1 MVCEYSQEQPA
12 DRLFQV
18 RDYLIVPSL
27 IGDAGTKRN
36 IVLMDLAMVP
46 KFFFMK
52 LHPWH
57 IDHGYNIRLPFR
69 LMHCAS
75 WSATIIFLIS
85 ACACAENI
93 RPDKNTSQQTALT
106 FNQHIRPIL
115 SEHCFTCHGP
125 DEANREAGL
134 RLDQP
139 ESATALLDSGTH
151 AIVPHNTT
159 ESEIIARI
167 SSDDADLVMP
177 PPSAKLGR
185 LSANDVEIL
194 KKWITDGATYE
205 PHWAFVAPEK
215 PKPSLTGSHQ
225 IDDII
230 SRHLTQRGLQLQ
242 QKADRATLIRRASF
256 DLTGLPPTPA
266 EIESFQNDSST
277 SAYARLLDRLL
288 ESSRYG
294 ERMASDWLDI
304 SRYSD
309 SYGFQRDRPRPTMW
323 PWRDWVVNSFNQN
336 MPWDRFVLWQ
346 LAGDLLPNASNEQI
360 LATAFNRLHQ
370 QENEGGSVPEE
381 YRVRYVNDRVTTFG
395 TAFLGLTL
403 ECCRCHDHK
412 FDPLSQKD
420 FYSLFAFFDD
430 IEEAGLYS
438 FFTDATPTPKLQLMD
453 GGLQEQIDRVT
464 QEIHQKQRRL
474 ENLKKEIQE
483 KTYLWLASDTPSP
496 DDYDLNND
504 TIRGEIAHYSF
515 DSRLKNHYFPSL
527 IDAEKSSE
535 KNNSET
541 QPSEQNKDTLT
552 TDYLQKHSITSS
564 PENTLVDGHIGQ
576 AIQLTGD
583 HPVTT
588 PVGNFSRSDPFSIS
602 CWIKIPSSFNRAVI
616 FHRSKAWTDAGSRGY
631 ELIIDQDHLRWSLIH
646 FWPGDAAS
654 IRMIEKVPTNKWVHV
669 VVCSNGTGL
678 ADGLSISL
686 DGHQVK
692 TKVVQD
698 NLTRSILGG
707 GGDSITIGNR
717 MRDHGFKN
725 GLIDE
730 FRIFER
736 ALTPLE
742 IQECYEPGTL
752 ANTIQS
758 KTNFDALSD
767 YLADI
772 DIDVLTH
779 RKQLHNLYKDRNK
792 LLEKSAEIM
801 VMRESLQPK
810 QAYVLTRGEYDKRAE
825 PVEATTPNILPSFPS
840 TFPRNRLGLAQWLL
854 DPNHPLLA
862 RVTVNRFWQAL
873 FGEGLVR
880 SSEDFGSQATQPEY
894 PELLDLLAWKFSHP
908 KDQGGF
914 SWDVKALLRFI
925 MTSDTY
931 QQRSLAD
938 GNTMAHDPK
947 NNWLARGPRHRLSAE
962 MIRDAALSVSGLLDE
977 TRGGPPVRPYDI
989 AESFKPKKI
998 SSGTSLYRRSIY
1010 TYWRR
1015 SGPAPVL
1022 EAFDLPNRVVCTA
1035 KRDTTNT
1042 PLHALILLNGTQFVE
1057 ASRVLAEH
1065 LLHTHSNNSSAA
1077 IEYAFYL
1084 LTSRHPDKDEQ
1095 EILVQMVEDQRS
1107 WYESHPED
1115 AKKLL
1120 AVGQK
1125 LTNENLS
1132 EIDVAALSAVLAG
1145 LYAHDESVVKR

>member
-1 MVCEYSQEQPA
+1 MTLYQRHNNHHGTIWV
-12 DRLFQV
+12 RILFV
-18 RDYLIVPSL
+18 HCAHRIAVTTFLLSACTYAEDVPSQ
-27 IGDAGTKRN
+27 K
-36 IVLMDLAMVP
+36 
-46 KFFFMK
+46 
-52 LHPWH
+52 
-57 IDHGYNIRLPFR
+57 
-69 LMHCAS
+69 
-75 WSATIIFLIS
+75 
-85 ACACAENI
+85 E
-93 RPDKNTSQQTALT
+93 TSSQNVIT

-115 SEHCFTCHGP
+115 SEHCFACHGP
-125 DEANREAGL
+125 DEVNREAGL

-139 ESATALLDSGTH
+139 VGATALLDSGTH
-151 AIVPHNTT
+151 AIVPHSTN
-159 ESEIIARI
+159 ESEIIARTT
-167 SSDDADLVMP
+167 SDDADLVMP

-185 LSANDVEIL
+185 LSVSDVELL

-215 PKPSLTGSHQ
+215 PKPPLTGSHQ

-230 SRHLTQRGLQLQ
+230 SRHLTERGLQLQ

-266 EIESFQNDSST
+266 EIESFQNDSSAN
-277 SAYARLLDRLL
+277 AYSRLLDRLL
-288 ESSRYG
+288 ESPRYG

-309 SYGFQRDRPRPTMW
+309 SYGFQTDRPRPTMW
-323 PWRDWVVNSFNQN
+323 PWRDWVVESFNQN

-346 LAGDLLPNASNEQI
+346 LAGDLLPDATQEQI

-438 FFTDATPTPKLQLMD
+438 FFTQATPTPKLQLTD
-453 GGLQEQIDRVT
+453 STLQEQISRST
-464 QEIHQKQRRL
+464 QEIHKKHQRLKQ
-474 ENLKKEIQE
+474 LKKEVRE
-483 KTYLWLASDTPSP
+483 KIHLSLSSDAPLSP
-496 DDYDLNND
+496 DYGLNHD

-515 DSRLKNHYFPSL
+515 DNRLENGRFPSL
-527 IDAEKSSE
+527 ICKTASTETNSSE
-535 KNNSET
+535 PKQT
-541 QPSEQNKDTLT
+541 EQKKDSTT
-552 TDYLQKHSITSS
+552 TDHQQKYSAQS
-564 PENTLVDGHIGQ
+564 PADNAVVDGHTGQ
-576 AIQLTGD
+576 AIHLTGD

-588 PVGNFSRSDPFSIS
+588 PVGNFSQNDPFSIS
-602 CWIKIPSSFNRAVI
+602 CWIKIPSSSNRAVI

-631 ELIIDQDHLRWSLIH
+631 ELIIDKDHLRWSLIH

-654 IRMIEKVPTNKWVHV
+654 IRMIEKVPINRWIHI
-669 VVCSNGTGL
+669 VVCSDGTGL
-678 ADGLSISL
+678 ADGLTISL
-686 DGHQVK
+686 DGQQTK
-692 TKVVQD
+692 TKVIQD
-698 NLTRSILGG
+698 NLTRTILGG
-707 GGDSITIGNR
+707 GGNTITIGER

-725 GLIDE
+725 GSVDE
-730 FRIFER
+730 FRVFNR
-736 ALTPLE
+736 VLSSLE
-742 IQECYEPGTL
+742 IQECYEPGSLTK
-752 ANTIQS
+752 TIQS
-758 KTNFDALSD
+758 GTDFHGISD
-767 YLADI
+767 YLTSNDKN
-772 DIDVLTH
+772 VLQH
-779 RKQLHNLYKDRNK
+779 HKQLRNLCETRNK
-792 LLEKSAEIM
+792 LIEKSAEIM
-801 VMRESLQPK
+801 VMRESPQPK

-825 PVEATTPNILPSFPS
+825 PVQPSTPTVLPSFS
-840 TFPRNRLGLAQWLL
+840 GELPRNRLGLARWLL
-854 DPNHPLLA
+854 DPDHPLLA

-880 SSEDFGSQATQPEY
+880 SAEDFGSQATQPEY

-914 SWDVKALLRFI
+914 SWNVKSLLKFI
-925 MTSDTY
+925 MASDTY

-938 GNTMAHDPK
+938 GKTMMNDPT

-977 TRGGPPVRPYDI
+977 THGGPPVRPYDI
-989 AESFKPKKI
+989 AESFKPEKI

-1022 EAFDLPNRVVCTA
+1022 EAFDLPNRVICTA

-1065 LLHTHSNNSSAA
+1065 ILRTHSNDSSAA

-1084 LTSRHPDKDEQ
+1084 LTSRHPDKDEHK
-1095 EILVQMVEDQRS
+1095 ILVQMVEDQRS

-1125 LTNENLS
+1125 KLSNENLS
-1132 EIDVAALSAVLAG
+1132 EIDVAALSAVLTG

>member
-1 MVCEYSQEQPA
+1 
-12 DRLFQV
+12 
-18 RDYLIVPSL
+18 
-27 IGDAGTKRN
+27 
-36 IVLMDLAMVP
+36 MVP
-46 KFFFMK
+46 KNFFMT
-52 LHPWH
+52 LYQRHNNHHDTIWLRSLFV
-57 IDHGYNIRLPFR
+57 Y
-69 LMHCAS
+69 CAHQIAITTFLLTACTYAEDIPS
-75 WSATIIFLIS
+75 QEETSSQNTI
-85 ACACAENI
+85 
-93 RPDKNTSQQTALT
+93 T

-115 SEHCFTCHGP
+115 SEHCFACHGP
-125 DEANREAGL
+125 DEVNREAGL

-139 ESATALLDSGTH
+139 VGATALLDSGTH
-151 AIVPHNTT
+151 AIVPHSTN
-159 ESEIIARI
+159 ESEIIARTT
-167 SSDDADLVMP
+167 SDDADLVMP

-185 LSANDVEIL
+185 LSVSDVKLL

-215 PKPSLTGSHQ
+215 PKPPLTGSHQ

-230 SRHLTQRGLQLQ
+230 SRHLTERGLQLQ

-256 DLTGLPPTPA
+256 DLTGLPPTPV
-266 EIESFQNDSST
+266 EIESFQNDSSAD
-277 SAYARLLDRLL
+277 AYAQLLDRLL
-288 ESSRYG
+288 ESPRYG

-309 SYGFQRDRPRPTMW
+309 SYGFQTDRPRPTMW
-323 PWRDWVVNSFNQN
+323 PWRDWVVESFNQN

-438 FFTDATPTPKLQLMD
+438 FFTDATPTPKLQLID
-453 GGLQEQIDRVT
+453 GKLQEQIDRVT
-464 QEIHQKQRRL
+464 QEIHQKQCSL
-474 ENLKKEIQE
+474 EQLKKETQE
-483 KTYLWLASDTPSP
+483 KIYLWLSSDTPSP
-496 DDYDLNND
+496 GDYDLNND

-515 DSRLKNHYFPSL
+515 DSRLENGHFPSL
-527 IDAEKSSE
+527 IHTEESSE
-535 KNNSET
+535 TNDSET
-541 QPSEQNKDTLT
+541 QPSEQTKDTPT
-552 TDYLQKHSITSS
+552 TDHQQKHSVISP

-588 PVGNFSRSDPFSIS
+588 PVGNFSQYDQFSIS
-602 CWIKIPSSFNRAVI
+602 CWIKIPSSSNRAVI

-654 IRMIEKVPTNKWVHV
+654 IRMIEKVPINRWIHI
-669 VVCSNGTGL
+669 VVCSDGTGL
-678 ADGLSISL
+678 ADGLTISL
-686 DGHQVK
+686 DGHQTK
-692 TKVVQD
+692 TKVIQD
-698 NLTRSILGG
+698 NLTRTILGG
-707 GGDSITIGNR
+707 GGNTITIGER

-725 GLIDE
+725 GSVDE
-730 FRIFER
+730 FRVFNR
-736 ALTPLE
+736 VLSFLE
-742 IQECYEPGTL
+742 IQECYESGTL
-752 ANTIQS
+752 TKTIQS
-758 KTNFDALSD
+758 GTDFHGISD
-767 YLADI
+767 YLTSNDKN
-772 DIDVLTH
+772 VLQH
-779 RKQLHNLYKDRNK
+779 HKQLRNLCETRNK
-792 LLEKSAEIM
+792 LIEKSAEIM
-801 VMRESLQPK
+801 VMRESPQPK

-825 PVEATTPNILPSFPS
+825 PVQPSTPTVLPSFS
-840 TFPRNRLGLAQWLL
+840 GGLPRNRLGLARWLL
-854 DPNHPLLA
+854 DPDHPLLA

-880 SSEDFGSQATQPEY
+880 SAEDFGSQSVQSEY

-914 SWDVKALLRFI
+914 SWDVKSLLKFI
-925 MTSDTY
+925 MTSNTY

-938 GNTMAHDPK
+938 GRTMVDDPT

-962 MIRDAALSVSGLLDE
+962 MIRDAALSASGLLDE

-989 AESFKPKKI
+989 AESFKPEKI
-998 SSGTSLYRRSIY
+998 DSGASLYRRSIY

-1022 EAFDLPNRVVCTA
+1022 ETFDLPNRVVCTA

-1042 PLHALILLNGTQFVE
+1042 PLHALVLLNGTQFVE

-1065 LLHTHSNNSSAA
+1065 VLHTYSNDSSAA
-1077 IEYAFYL
+1077 IQHAFYL
-1084 LTSRHPDKDEQ
+1084 LTSRHPDNDEQ
-1095 EILVQMVEDQRS
+1095 KILVQMVEDQRS

-1125 LTNENLS
+1125 LNNENLS

>member
-1 MVCEYSQEQPA
+1 
-12 DRLFQV
+12 
-18 RDYLIVPSL
+18 
-27 IGDAGTKRN
+27 
-36 IVLMDLAMVP
+36 MVP
-46 KFFFMK
+46 KIFFK
-52 LHPWH
+52 TLRPWQ
-57 IDHGYNIRLPFR
+57 IDHRHDIGFQFR
-69 LMHCAS
+69 LIHCAS
-75 WSATIIFLIS
+75 WSTTLIFLIS
-85 ACACAENI
+85 ACAYAENI
-93 RPDKNTSQQTALT
+93 RPAKNTSQQTALT

-115 SEHCFTCHGP
+115 SEHCFVCHGP

-139 ESATALLDSGTH
+139 DSATALLDSGTH
-151 AIVPHNTT
+151 AIVPHKPT
-159 ESEIIARI
+159 ESEIIARTT
-167 SSDDADLVMP
+167 SDDTDLVMP

-185 LSANDVEIL
+185 LSSSDIAIL
-194 KKWITDGATYE
+194 KQWITDGATYE
-205 PHWAFVAPEK
+205 PHWAFVAPKK
-215 PKPSLTGSHQ
+215 PKSTPPASHP
-225 IDDII
+225 IDDIV
-230 SRHLTQRGLQLQ
+230 SRHLSKHGLQLQ
-242 QKADRATLIRRASF
+242 QKASRTTLLRRATF
-256 DLTGLPPTPA
+256 DLTGLPPTA
-266 EIESFQNDSST
+266 IDVESFQANSSPD
-277 SAYARLLDRLL
+277 AYRKLLDRLL
-288 ESSRYG
+288 QSPRYG

-304 SRYSD
+304 ARYSD
-309 SYGFQRDRPRPTMW
+309 SYGFQRDTPRPTMW
-323 PWRDWVVNSFNQN
+323 PWRDWVIKSFNDN
-336 MPWDRFVLWQ
+336 IPWNNFVLWQ
-346 LAGDLLPNASNEQI
+346 LAGDLLPDATQEQI

-370 QENEGGSVPEE
+370 QENEGGSVAEE

-430 IEEAGLYS
+430 IDEAGLYS
-438 FFTDATPTPKLQLMD
+438 FFTQATPTPKLQLTD
-453 GGLQEQIDRVT
+453 NTLQEQIDRLT
-464 QEIHQKQRRL
+464 QEIQKKHQSLKK
-474 ENLKKEIQE
+474 LKKEVRE
-483 KTYLWLASDTPSP
+483 KIYLSLSSDALLSP
-496 DDYDLNND
+496 DYGLNHD

-515 DSRLKNHYFPSL
+515 DNRLENGRFPSL
-527 IDAEKSSE
+527 IYKTASTETNSSE
-535 KNNSET
+535 PKQT
-541 QPSEQNKDTLT
+541 EQKKDST
-552 TDYLQKHSITSS
+552 TTNHQQKYSAQS
-564 PENTLVDGHIGQ
+564 PADNAVVDGHIGQ
-576 AIQLTGD
+576 AIHLTGD

-588 PVGNFSRSDPFSIS
+588 PVGNFSRNDPFSIS

-631 ELIIDQDHLRWSLIH
+631 ELVIDQDHLRWSLIH

-654 IRMIEKVPTNKWVHV
+654 IRMIEKVPTNRWVHV

-678 ADGLSISL
+678 ANGLSISL
-686 DGHQVK
+686 DGHQVN
-692 TKVVQD
+692 TEVVQD
-698 NLTRSILGG
+698 NLTRTILGG
-707 GGDSITIGNR
+707 GGDTITIGER

-725 GLIDE
+725 GLVDE

-742 IQECYEPGTL
+742 IQECHEPGTL

-758 KTNFDALSD
+758 KSKFDALSD

-779 RKQLHNLYKDRNK
+779 RKQLQNLYKDRNK
-792 LLEKSAEIM
+792 LLDKSAEIM
-801 VMRESLQPK
+801 VMRESLRPK

-825 PVEATTPNILPSFPS
+825 PVEPTTPKILPSFPPA
-840 TFPRNRLGLAQWLL
+840 FPRNRLGLARWLL

-862 RVTVNRFWQAL
+862 RVTVNRFWQSL

-880 SSEDFGSQATQPEY
+880 SAEDFGSQATQPEY

-938 GNTMAHDPK
+938 ENTMAHDPK
-947 NNWLARGPRHRLSAE
+947 NNWLARGPRYRLPAE
-962 MIRDAALSVSGLLDE
+962 MIRDSALSVSGLLDE
-977 TRGGPPVRPYDI
+977 TLGGPPVRPYDI
-989 AESFKPKKI
+989 AESFKPEKI
-998 SSGTSLYRRSIY
+998 GSGTALYRRSIY

-1022 EAFDLPNRVVCTA
+1022 EAFDIPNRVVCTA

-1057 ASRVLAEH
+1057 ASRVLAENV
-1065 LLHTHSNNSSAA
+1065 LRLNSNDLSAA
-1077 IEYAFYL
+1077 IKQAFYV

-1095 EILVQMVEDQRS
+1095 RILIQMVEDQHS
-1107 WYESHPED
+1107 WYEMHPEN
-1115 AKKLL
+1115 AQELL
-1120 AVGQK
+1120 CVGQK
-1125 LTNENLS
+1125 SKSTDLNET
-1132 EIDVAALSAVLAG
+1132 DVAALATVING
-1145 LYAHDESVVKR
+1145 LFAHDESVMKR

>member
-1 MVCEYSQEQPA
+1 
-12 DRLFQV
+12 
-18 RDYLIVPSL
+18 
-27 IGDAGTKRN
+27 
-36 IVLMDLAMVP
+36 MVP
-46 KFFFMK
+46 KSFFMT
-52 LHPWH
+52 LYQRHNNN
-57 IDHGYNIRLPFR
+57 HGTIWIRILFV
-69 LMHCAS
+69 HCAHRI
-75 WSATIIFLIS
+75 AITTFLLS
-85 ACACAENI
+85 ACTYAEDV
-93 RPDKNTSQQTALT
+93 PSQRETPSQNAIT
-106 FNQHIRPIL
+106 FNKHIRPIL
-115 SEHCFTCHGP
+115 SEHCFACHGP

-159 ESEIIARI
+159 ESEIIARTT
-167 SSDDADLVMP
+167 SDDTDLVMP

-185 LSANDVEIL
+185 LSSNDIALL
-194 KKWITDGATYE
+194 KQWITDGATYE

-215 PKPSLTGSHQ
+215 PEPTPTGSHP

-230 SRHLTQRGLQLQ
+230 SHHLTERGLQLQ
-242 QKADRATLIRRASF
+242 QKADRATLIRRVSF

-266 EIESFQNDSST
+266 EIESFQNDSSAN
-277 SAYARLLDRLL
+277 AYARLLDRLL
-288 ESSRYG
+288 ESPRYG

-323 PWRDWVVNSFNQN
+323 PWRDWVVESFNQN

-453 GGLQEQIDRVT
+453 GSLQKQIDRVT
-464 QEIHQKQRRL
+464 LEIHQKQRRL
-474 ENLKKEIQE
+474 EKIKKETQE
-483 KTYLWLASDTPSP
+483 KTYLWLTSDTPSP
-496 DDYDLNND
+496 GDYDLNND

-515 DSRLKNHYFPSL
+515 DSRLENGHFPSL
-527 IDAEKSSE
+527 IDTEESS
-535 KNNSET
+535 KTNDSKT
-541 QPSEQNKDTLT
+541 QPSEQKKDTST
-552 TDYLQKHSITSS
+552 TDHQQKHSVTSP

-588 PVGNFSRSDPFSIS
+588 PVGNFSQYDQFSIS
-602 CWIKIPSSFNRAVI
+602 CWIKIPSSSDRAVI

-631 ELIIDQDHLRWSLIH
+631 ELIIDQGHLRWSLIH

-654 IRMIEKVPTNKWVHV
+654 IRMIEKVPINRWIHI
-669 VVCSNGTGL
+669 VVCSDGTGL
-678 ADGLSISL
+678 ADGLTISL
-686 DGHQVK
+686 DGQQTK
-692 TKVVQD
+692 TKVIQD
-698 NLTRSILGG
+698 NLTRTILGG
-707 GGDSITIGNR
+707 GGNTITIGER

-725 GLIDE
+725 GSVDE
-730 FRIFER
+730 FRVFNR
-736 ALTPLE
+736 VLSSLE
-742 IQECYEPGTL
+742 IEECYEPGTL
-752 ANTIQS
+752 TKTIRS
-758 KTNFDALSD
+758 GTDFHGISD
-767 YLADI
+767 YLTSNDKN
-772 DIDVLTH
+772 VLQH
-779 RKQLHNLYKDRNK
+779 HKQLRKLCESRNK
-792 LLEKSAEIM
+792 LIEKSTEIM
-801 VMRESLQPK
+801 VMQESPQPK

-825 PVEATTPNILPSFPS
+825 PVQPSTPTVLPSFPGGL
-840 TFPRNRLGLAQWLL
+840 PRNRLGLARWLL
-854 DPNHPLLA
+854 DPDHPLLA

-880 SSEDFGSQATQPEY
+880 SAEDFGSQAVQSEY

-914 SWDVKALLRFI
+914 SWDVKLLLKFI
-925 MTSDTY
+925 MASDTY

-938 GNTMAHDPK
+938 GKTMVNDPT

-989 AESFKPKKI
+989 AESFKPEKI
-998 SSGTSLYRRSIY
+998 GSGTSLYRRSIY

-1022 EAFDLPNRVVCTA
+1022 EAFDLPNRVICTA

-1132 EIDVAALSAVLAG
+1132 EIDVAALSSVLAG

>member
-1 MVCEYSQEQPA
+1 
-12 DRLFQV
+12 
-18 RDYLIVPSL
+18 
-27 IGDAGTKRN
+27 
-36 IVLMDLAMVP
+36 MVP
-46 KFFFMK
+46 KSFFMT
-52 LHPWH
+52 LYQRHNNH
-57 IDHGYNIRLPFR
+57 HGTIWVRILFV
-69 LMHCAS
+69 HCAHRI
-75 WSATIIFLIS
+75 AITTFLLS
-85 ACACAENI
+85 ACTYAEDV
-93 RPDKNTSQQTALT
+93 PSQKETSSQNVIT

-115 SEHCFTCHGP
+115 SEHCFACHGP
-125 DEANREAGL
+125 DEVNREAGL

-139 ESATALLDSGTH
+139 VGATALLDSGTH
-151 AIVPHNTT
+151 AIVPHSTN
-159 ESEIIARI
+159 ESEIIARTT
-167 SSDDADLVMP
+167 SDDADLVMP

-185 LSANDVEIL
+185 LSVSDVELL

-215 PKPSLTGSHQ
+215 PKPPLTGSHQ

-230 SRHLTQRGLQLQ
+230 SRHLTERGLQLQ

-266 EIESFQNDSST
+266 EIESFQNDSSAN
-277 SAYARLLDRLL
+277 AYSRLLDRLL
-288 ESSRYG
+288 ESPRYG

-309 SYGFQRDRPRPTMW
+309 SYGFQTDRPRPTMW
-323 PWRDWVVNSFNQN
+323 PWRDWVVESFNQN

-346 LAGDLLPNASNEQI
+346 LAGDLLPDATQEQI

-438 FFTDATPTPKLQLMD
+438 FFTDATPTPKLQLID
-453 GGLQEQIDRVT
+453 GKLQEQLDRVT
-464 QEIHQKQRRL
+464 QEIHQKQCSL
-474 ENLKKEIQE
+474 EQLKKETQE
-483 KTYLWLASDTPSP
+483 KIYLWLSSDTPSP
-496 DDYDLNND
+496 GDYDLNND

-515 DSRLKNHYFPSL
+515 DSRLENGHFPSL
-527 IDAEKSSE
+527 IHTEESSE
-535 KNNSET
+535 TNDSET
-541 QPSEQNKDTLT
+541 QPSEQKKDTPT
-552 TDYLQKHSITSS
+552 TDHQQKHSVTSS
-564 PENTLVDGHIGQ
+564 PDNALVDGHIGQ

-588 PVGNFSRSDPFSIS
+588 PIGNFSQYDQFSIS
-602 CWIKIPSSFNRAVI
+602 CWIKIPSSSDRSVI

-654 IRMIEKVPTNKWVHV
+654 IRMIEKVPINRWIHI
-669 VVCSNGTGL
+669 VVCSDGTGL
-678 ADGLSISL
+678 ADGLTISL
-686 DGHQVK
+686 DGHQTK
-692 TKVVQD
+692 TKVIQD
-698 NLTRSILGG
+698 NLTRTILGG
-707 GGDSITIGNR
+707 GGNTITIGER

-725 GLIDE
+725 GSVDE
-730 FRIFER
+730 FRVFNR
-736 ALTPLE
+736 VLSSLE
-742 IQECYEPGTL
+742 IQECYEPGSLTK
-752 ANTIQS
+752 TIQS
-758 KTNFDALSD
+758 GTDFHGIGD
-767 YLADI
+767 YLTSNDKN
-772 DIDVLTH
+772 VLQH
-779 RKQLHNLYKDRNK
+779 HKQLRNLCETRNK
-792 LLEKSAEIM
+792 LIEKSAEIM
-801 VMRESLQPK
+801 VMRESPQPK

-825 PVEATTPNILPSFPS
+825 PVQPSTPTVLPSFS
-840 TFPRNRLGLAQWLL
+840 GELPRNRLGLARWLL
-854 DPNHPLLA
+854 DPDHPLLA

-880 SSEDFGSQATQPEY
+880 SAEDFGSQSVQSEY

-914 SWDVKALLRFI
+914 SWDVKSLLKFI
-925 MTSDTY
+925 MTSNTY

-938 GNTMAHDPK
+938 GKTMVNDPT

-977 TRGGPPVRPYDI
+977 THGGPPVRPYDI
-989 AESFKPKKI
+989 AESFKPEKI

-1022 EAFDLPNRVVCTA
+1022 EAFDLPNRVICTA

-1065 LLHTHSNNSSAA
+1065 ILRTHSNDSSAA

-1095 EILVQMVEDQRS
+1095 KILVQMVEDQRS

-1125 LTNENLS
+1125 LNNDKLS
-1132 EIDVAALSAVLAG
+1132 EIDVAALSAVLTG

>member
-1 MVCEYSQEQPA
+1 
-12 DRLFQV
+12 
-18 RDYLIVPSL
+18 
-27 IGDAGTKRN
+27 
-36 IVLMDLAMVP
+36 MVP
-46 KFFFMK
+46 KILFK
-52 LHPWH
+52 TLHPWQ
-57 IDHGYNIRLPFR
+57 IDHRYDIGFQFR
-69 LMHCAS
+69 LIHCAS

-85 ACACAENI
+85 ACTYAENI
-93 RPDKNTSQQTALT
+93 RPDKNNSQQTALT

-115 SEHCFTCHGP
+115 SEHCFACHGP
-125 DEANREAGL
+125 DKANREAGL

-139 ESATALLDSGTH
+139 DSATALLDSGTH
-151 AIVPHNTT
+151 AIVPHSTT
-159 ESEIIARI
+159 ESEIIARTT
-167 SSDDADLVMP
+167 SDDTDLVMP

-185 LSANDVEIL
+185 LSSSDIAIL
-194 KKWITDGATYE
+194 KQWITDGATYE
-205 PHWAFVAPEK
+205 PHWAFVAPKK
-215 PKPSLTGSHQ
+215 PKSTPPASHP

-230 SRHLTQRGLQLQ
+230 SRHLSEHGLQIQ
-242 QKADRATLIRRASF
+242 QKASRTTLLRRATF
-256 DLTGLPPTPA
+256 DLTGLPPTA
-266 EIESFQNDSST
+266 TEVESFQANSSPD
-277 SAYARLLDRLL
+277 AYRKLLDRLL
-288 ESSRYG
+288 QSPRYG
-294 ERMASDWLDI
+294 ERMASNWLDI
-304 SRYSD
+304 ARYSD
-309 SYGFQRDRPRPTMW
+309 SYGFQRDTPRPTMW
-323 PWRDWVVNSFNQN
+323 PWRDWVIKSFNDN
-336 MPWDRFVLWQ
+336 IPWNNFVLWQ
-346 LAGDLLPNASNEQI
+346 LAGDLLPDATQEQI

-370 QENEGGSVPEE
+370 QENEGGSVAEE

-430 IEEAGLYS
+430 IDEAGLYS
-438 FFTDATPTPKLQLMD
+438 FFTQATPTPKLQLTD
-453 GGLQEQIDRVT
+453 STLQEQINRST
-464 QEIHQKQRRL
+464 QEIHKKHQRLKQ
-474 ENLKKEIQE
+474 LKKEVRE
-483 KTYLWLASDTPSP
+483 KIHLSLSSDALLSP
-496 DDYDLNND
+496 DYGLNHD

-515 DSRLKNHYFPSL
+515 DNQLENGRFPSL
-527 IDAEKSSE
+527 IYKTASTETNSSE
-535 KNNSET
+535 PKQT
-541 QPSEQNKDTLT
+541 EQNKDST
-552 TDYLQKHSITSS
+552 TTNHQQKYAAQS
-564 PENTLVDGHIGQ
+564 PADNAVVDGHTGQ

-588 PVGNFSRSDPFSIS
+588 PVGNFSQSDPFSIS

-631 ELIIDQDHLRWSLIH
+631 ELIIDKDHLRWSLIH

-654 IRMIEKVPTNKWVHV
+654 IRMIEKVPTNRWVHIV
-669 VVCSNGTGL
+669 VSSNGTGL
-678 ADGLSISL
+678 ADGLSIFL
-686 DGHQVK
+686 DGHQTK
-692 TKVVQD
+692 TEIIQD
-698 NLTRSILGG
+698 NLTRTILGG
-707 GGDSITIGNR
+707 GGNTITIGER

-730 FRIFER
+730 FRIFVR

-758 KTNFDALSD
+758 KSNFDAISD
-767 YLADI
+767 YLTDI
-772 DIDVLTH
+772 EIDVLTH
-779 RKQLHNLYKDRNK
+779 RKQLQNLYKDRNK
-792 LLEKSAEIM
+792 LLEKGAEIM
-801 VMRESLQPK
+801 VMQESLQPK

-854 DPNHPLLA
+854 DPDHPLLA

-908 KDQGGF
+908 KDEGGF

-947 NNWLARGPRHRLSAE
+947 NNWLARGPRYRLPAE
-962 MIRDAALSVSGLLDE
+962 MIRDSALLVSGLLDE
-977 TRGGPPVRPYDI
+977 TLGGPPVRPYDI
-989 AESFKPKKI
+989 AESFKPEKI
-998 SSGTSLYRRSIY
+998 GSGTSLYRRSIY

-1022 EAFDLPNRVVCTA
+1022 EAFDVPNRVVCTA

-1057 ASRVLAEH
+1057 ASRVLAENV
-1065 LLHTHSNNSSAA
+1065 LRLKSNDLSAA
-1077 IEYAFYL
+1077 IKQAFYV

-1095 EILVQMVEDQRS
+1095 NILIQMVEDQHS
-1107 WYESHPED
+1107 WYEMHPEN
-1115 AKKLL
+1115 AQELL
-1120 AVGQK
+1120 CVGETSK
-1125 LTNENLS
+1125 STDLNET
-1132 EIDVAALSAVLAG
+1132 DVAALATVING
-1145 LYAHDESVVKR
+1145 LFAHDESVMKR

>member
-1 MVCEYSQEQPA
+1 
-12 DRLFQV
+12 
-18 RDYLIVPSL
+18 
-27 IGDAGTKRN
+27 
-36 IVLMDLAMVP
+36 MVP
-46 KFFFMK
+46 KSFFMT
-52 LHPWH
+52 LYQRHNNN
-57 IDHGYNIRLPFR
+57 HGTIWIRILFV
-69 LMHCAS
+69 HCAHRI
-75 WSATIIFLIS
+75 AITTFLLS
-85 ACACAENI
+85 ACTYAEDV
-93 RPDKNTSQQTALT
+93 PSQRETPSQNAIT
-106 FNQHIRPIL
+106 FNKHIRPIL
-115 SEHCFTCHGP
+115 SEHCFACHGP
-125 DEANREAGL
+125 DEANREADL

-159 ESEIIARI
+159 ESEIIARTT
-167 SSDDADLVMP
+167 SDDTDLVMP

-185 LSANDVEIL
+185 LSSNDIALL
-194 KKWITDGATYE
+194 KQWITDGATYE

-215 PKPSLTGSHQ
+215 PEPTPTGSHP

-230 SRHLTQRGLQLQ
+230 SHHLTERGLQLQ
-242 QKADRATLIRRASF
+242 QKADRATLIRRVSF

-266 EIESFQNDSST
+266 EIESFQNDSSAN
-277 SAYARLLDRLL
+277 AYARLLDRLL
-288 ESSRYG
+288 ESPRYG

-323 PWRDWVVNSFNQN
+323 PWRDWVVESFNQN

-453 GGLQEQIDRVT
+453 GGLQEQIDCVT

-515 DSRLKNHYFPSL
+515 DSRLENGHFPSL
-527 IDAEKSSE
+527 IDTEESS
-535 KNNSET
+535 KTNDSKT
-541 QPSEQNKDTLT
+541 QPSEQKKDTST
-552 TDYLQKHSITSS
+552 TDHQQKHSVTSP

-588 PVGNFSRSDPFSIS
+588 PVGNFSQYDQFSIS
-602 CWIKIPSSFNRAVI
+602 CWIKIPSSSDRAVI

-631 ELIIDQDHLRWSLIH
+631 ELIIDQGHLRWSLIH

-654 IRMIEKVPTNKWVHV
+654 IRMIEKVPINRWIHI
-669 VVCSNGTGL
+669 VVCSDGTGL
-678 ADGLSISL
+678 ADGLTISL
-686 DGHQVK
+686 DGQQTK
-692 TKVVQD
+692 TKVIQD
-698 NLTRSILGG
+698 NLTRTILGG
-707 GGDSITIGNR
+707 GGNTITIGER

-725 GLIDE
+725 GSVDE
-730 FRIFER
+730 FRVFNR
-736 ALTPLE
+736 VLSSLE
-742 IQECYEPGTL
+742 IEECYEPGTL
-752 ANTIQS
+752 TKTIRS
-758 KTNFDALSD
+758 GTDFHGISD
-767 YLADI
+767 YLTSNDKN
-772 DIDVLTH
+772 VLQH
-779 RKQLHNLYKDRNK
+779 HKQLRKLCESRNK
-792 LLEKSAEIM
+792 LIEKSTEIM
-801 VMRESLQPK
+801 VMQESPQPK

-825 PVEATTPNILPSFPS
+825 PVQPSTPTVLPSFPGGL
-840 TFPRNRLGLAQWLL
+840 PRNRLGLARWLL
-854 DPNHPLLA
+854 DPDHPLLA

-880 SSEDFGSQATQPEY
+880 SAEDFGSQAVQSEY

-914 SWDVKALLRFI
+914 SWDVKLLLKFI
-925 MTSDTY
+925 MASDTY

-938 GNTMAHDPK
+938 GKTMVNDPT

-989 AESFKPKKI
+989 AESFKPEKI
-998 SSGTSLYRRSIY
+998 GSGTSLYRRSIY

-1022 EAFDLPNRVVCTA
+1022 EAFDLPNRVICTA

-1132 EIDVAALSAVLAG
+1132 EIDVAALSSVLAG

>member
-1 MVCEYSQEQPA
+1 
-12 DRLFQV
+12 
-18 RDYLIVPSL
+18 
-27 IGDAGTKRN
+27 
-36 IVLMDLAMVP
+36 MVP
-46 KFFFMK
+46 KSFFMT
-52 LHPWH
+52 LYQRHNNN
-57 IDHGYNIRLPFR
+57 HGTIWIRILFV
-69 LMHCAS
+69 HCAHRI
-75 WSATIIFLIS
+75 AITTFLLS
-85 ACACAENI
+85 ACTYAEDV
-93 RPDKNTSQQTALT
+93 PSQRETPSQNAIT
-106 FNQHIRPIL
+106 FNKHIRPIL
-115 SEHCFTCHGP
+115 SEHCFACHGP
-125 DEANREAGL
+125 DEANREADL

-159 ESEIIARI
+159 ESEIIARTT
-167 SSDDADLVMP
+167 SDDTDLVMP

-185 LSANDVEIL
+185 LSSNDIALL
-194 KKWITDGATYE
+194 KQWITDGATYE

-215 PKPSLTGSHQ
+215 PEPTPTGSHP

-230 SRHLTQRGLQLQ
+230 SHHLTERGLQLQ
-242 QKADRATLIRRASF
+242 QKADRATLIRRVSF

-266 EIESFQNDSST
+266 EIESFQNDSSAN
-277 SAYARLLDRLL
+277 AYARLLDRLL
-288 ESSRYG
+288 ESPRYG

-323 PWRDWVVNSFNQN
+323 PWRDWVVESFNQN

-453 GGLQEQIDRVT
+453 GSLQKQIDRVT
-464 QEIHQKQRRL
+464 LEIHQKQRRL
-474 ENLKKEIQE
+474 EKIKKETQE
-483 KTYLWLASDTPSP
+483 KTYLWLTSDTPSP
-496 DDYDLNND
+496 GDYDLNND

-515 DSRLKNHYFPSL
+515 DSRLENGHFPSL
-527 IDAEKSSE
+527 IDTEESS
-535 KNNSET
+535 KTNDSKT
-541 QPSEQNKDTLT
+541 QPSEQKKDTST
-552 TDYLQKHSITSS
+552 TDHQQKHSVTSP

-588 PVGNFSRSDPFSIS
+588 PVGNFSQYDQFSIS
-602 CWIKIPSSFNRAVI
+602 CWIKIPSSSDRAVI

-631 ELIIDQDHLRWSLIH
+631 ELIIDQGHLRWSLIH

-654 IRMIEKVPTNKWVHV
+654 IRMIEKVPINRWIHI
-669 VVCSNGTGL
+669 VVCSDGTGL
-678 ADGLSISL
+678 ADGLTISL
-686 DGHQVK
+686 DGQQTK
-692 TKVVQD
+692 TKVIQD
-698 NLTRSILGG
+698 NLTRTILGG
-707 GGDSITIGNR
+707 GGNTITIGER

-725 GLIDE
+725 GSVDE
-730 FRIFER
+730 FRVFNR
-736 ALTPLE
+736 VLSSLE
-742 IQECYEPGTL
+742 IEECYEPGTL
-752 ANTIQS
+752 TKTIRS
-758 KTNFDALSD
+758 GTDFHGISD
-767 YLADI
+767 YLTSNDKN
-772 DIDVLTH
+772 VLQH
-779 RKQLHNLYKDRNK
+779 HKQLRKLCESRNK
-792 LLEKSAEIM
+792 LIEKSTEIM
-801 VMRESLQPK
+801 VMQESPQPK

-825 PVEATTPNILPSFPS
+825 PVQPSTPTVLPSFPGGL
-840 TFPRNRLGLAQWLL
+840 PRNRLGLARWLL
-854 DPNHPLLA
+854 DPDHPLLA

-880 SSEDFGSQATQPEY
+880 SAEDFGSQAVQSEY

-914 SWDVKALLRFI
+914 SWDVKLLLKFI
-925 MTSDTY
+925 MASDTY

-938 GNTMAHDPK
+938 GKTMVNDPT

-989 AESFKPKKI
+989 AESFKPEKI
-998 SSGTSLYRRSIY
+998 GSGTSLYRRSIY

-1022 EAFDLPNRVVCTA
+1022 EAFDLPNRVICTA

-1132 EIDVAALSAVLAG
+1132 EIDVAALSSVLAG